1 MTVTKREMV
10 KESQAIFISDTRMFF
25 SFLSDEQKIQFR
37 LKRQKTEDKAIS
49 NTEKNESKLRCT
61 SDKKLQ

>member
-61 SDKKLQ
+61 SDEKLQ

>member
-25 SFLSDEQKIQFR
+25 SFLSDERKIQFR